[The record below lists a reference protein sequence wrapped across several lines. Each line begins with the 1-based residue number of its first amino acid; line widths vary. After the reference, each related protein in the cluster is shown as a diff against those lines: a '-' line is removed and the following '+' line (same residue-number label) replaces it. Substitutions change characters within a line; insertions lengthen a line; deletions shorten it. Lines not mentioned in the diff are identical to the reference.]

1 MKLVKLSL
9 VAALA
14 AGAFSAANATPV
26 EEAIKD
32 IDVSGVLRYRYDTGR
47 FGNRGYGFE
56 DQRSSINDRQ
66 NHNYRAQLNFS
77 GAIADNFK
85 AFVQFDYSAKD
96 GGYGPDSV
104 SNTSNT
110 LNVRQLYLTYTNEDV
125 ATSVIAGKQQLNTIW
140 TDNGID
146 GLVGTG
152 IKVVNNSIDGLTLA
166 AFAVDSFNTDT
177 EGDTLAGSKIFNG
190 YVEKNSK
197 NFPEGTKLNINP
209 YAGNLYG
216 AAAIGSYD
224 IAGGQ
229 FNPQLWLS
237 YLNDTGFFY
246 ALDVAYNTTIFDGVN
261 WNIEG
266 AYLGNSLD
274 SKMKSKNTAI
284 VTEYDGNGKSDVITG
299 DEMMANGNLFALKG
313 TVAVNGWDASLGGIY
328 YGKKDKLTINTLEDQ
343 GNIGG
348 LLAGEEI
355 FYTDGSN
362 LNGDIGRNIF
372 GYVTAGYTFNEIV
385 RVGADF
391 VYGGTKT
398 DPEAEST
405 GGKKFE
411 AVARV
416 DYKYS
421 PKLNFSAFYSYVNV
435 DNNHKNEYD
444 GRDGRKNT
452 VRLQALYKF

>member
-14 AGAFSAANATPV
+14 ASAFSAANATPL

-32 IDVSGVLRYRYDTGR
+32 IDVSGVLRYRYESSNPWSNAN
-47 FGNRGYGFE
+47 FGSGISGKQ
-56 DQRSSINDRQ
+56 D
-66 NHNYRAQLNFS
+66 HKYRAQVNFS
-77 GAIADNFK
+77 GAISDNFK
-85 AFVQFDYSAKD
+85 AFVQFDYNSQD
-96 GGYGPDSV
+96 GGYGADSI
-104 SNTSNT
+104 SNTSDT
-110 LNVRQLYLTYTNEDV
+110 LSVRQLYLTYTNEDV

-140 TDNGID
+140 TDNAID

-166 AFAVDSFNTDT
+166 AFAMDSFNEASDT
-177 EGDTLAGSKIFNG
+177 TVTITQDNSQKITGVQFNRGNPKGDSDVSSALDW
-190 YVEKNSK
+190 SK
-197 NFPEGTKLNINP
+197 NI
-209 YAGNLYG
+209 YG

-229 FNPQLWLS
+229 FNPQLWLAYMS
-237 YLNDTGFFY
+237 DNAFLY
-246 ALDVAYNTTIFDGVN
+246 ALDATYSTTIFDGIN
-261 WNIEG
+261 WTIEG
-266 AYLGNSLD
+266 AYLGNSVDNKLKDRLD
-274 SKMKSKNTAI
+274 A
-284 VTEYDGNGKSDVITG
+284 
-299 DEMMANGNLFALKG
+299 ANGNFFALRG
-313 TVAVNGWDASLGGIY
+313 TVEVNGWDASLGGLY
-328 YGKKDKLTINTLEDQ
+328 YGKKDKITVTTIEDQ
-343 GNIGG
+343 GNLGS

-355 FYTDGSN
+355 FYTRGSN
-362 LNGDIGRNIF
+362 LNGDLGRNIF
-372 GYVTAGYTFNEIV
+372 GYVTGGYTFNEAV

-398 DPEAEST
+398 NIIGQ
-405 GGKKFE
+405 GGKKLE

-435 DNNHKNEYD
+435 DTDPESTHHD
-444 GRDGRKNT
+444 A

>member
-14 AGAFSAANATPV
+14 ASAFSAANATPL

-32 IDVSGVLRYRYDTGR
+32 IDVSGVLRYRYESSNPWSNAN
-47 FGNRGYGFE
+47 FGSGISGKQ
-56 DQRSSINDRQ
+56 D
-66 NHNYRAQLNFS
+66 HKYRAQVNFS
-77 GAIADNFK
+77 GAISDNFK
-85 AFVQFDYSAKD
+85 AFVQFDYNSQD
-96 GGYGPDSV
+96 GGYGADSI
-104 SNTSNT
+104 SNTSDT
-110 LNVRQLYLTYTNEDV
+110 LSVRQLYLTYTNEDV

-140 TDNGID
+140 TDNAID

-166 AFAVDSFNTDT
+166 AFAMDSFNEASDT
-177 EGDTLAGSKIFNG
+177 TVTITQDNSQKITGVQFNRGNPKGDSDVSGVLDW
-190 YVEKNSK
+190 SK
-197 NFPEGTKLNINP
+197 NI
-209 YAGNLYG
+209 YG

-229 FNPQLWLS
+229 FNPQLWLAYMS
-237 YLNDTGFFY
+237 DNAFLY
-246 ALDVAYNTTIFDGVN
+246 ALDAAYSTTIFDGIN
-261 WNIEG
+261 WTIEG
-266 AYLGNSLD
+266 AYLGNSVDNKLKDRLD
-274 SKMKSKNTAI
+274 A
-284 VTEYDGNGKSDVITG
+284 
-299 DEMMANGNLFALKG
+299 ANGNFFALRG
-313 TVAVNGWDASLGGIY
+313 TVEVNGWDASLGGLY
-328 YGKKDKLTINTLEDQ
+328 YGKKDKVTLTTIEDQ
-343 GNIGG
+343 GNLGS

-355 FYTDGSN
+355 FYTNGSN

-372 GYVTAGYTFNEIV
+372 GYVTAGYTFNETV

-398 DPEAEST
+398 NIIGQ
-405 GGKKFE
+405 GGKKLE

-435 DNNHKNEYD
+435 DTDPESTHHD
-444 GRDGRKNT
+444 A

>member
-14 AGAFSAANATPV
+14 AGAFSAANATPL

-32 IDVSGVLRYRYDTGR
+32 IDVSGVLRYRYETSNDWSNAN
-47 FGNRGYGFE
+47 FGSGISGKQ
-56 DQRSSINDRQ
+56 D
-66 NHNYRAQLNFS
+66 HKYRAQVNFS
-77 GAIADNFK
+77 GAISDNFK
-85 AFVQFDYSAKD
+85 AFVQFDYNSQD
-96 GGYGPDSV
+96 GGYGIDSI
-104 SNTSNT
+104 SNTSDT
-110 LNVRQLYLTYTNEDV
+110 LTVRQLYLTYTNEDV

-152 IKVVNNSIDGLTLA
+152 VKVVNNSIDGLTLA
-166 AFAVDSFNTDT
+166 AFAMDSFNEKVPATADVVNGT
-177 EGDTLAGSKIFNG
+177 FNKGNVNGDGDVSGALDW
-190 YVEKNSK
+190 SK
-197 NFPEGTKLNINP
+197 NI
-209 YAGNLYG
+209 YG

-229 FNPQLWLS
+229 FNPQLWLA
-237 YLNDTGFFY
+237 YMNENAFLY
-246 ALDVAYNTTIFDGVN
+246 ALDAAYSTTIFDGIN
-261 WNIEG
+261 WSIEG
-266 AYLGNSLD
+266 AYLGNSVDNKLKDRLD
-274 SKMKSKNTAI
+274 A
-284 VTEYDGNGKSDVITG
+284 
-299 DEMMANGNLFALKG
+299 ANGNFFALRG
-313 TVAVNGWDASLGGIY
+313 TVEVNGWDASLGGLY
-328 YGKKDKLTINTLEDQ
+328 YGKKDKATVTTIEDQ
-343 GNIGG
+343 GNIGS

-355 FYTDGSN
+355 FYTRGSN

-372 GYVTAGYTFNEIV
+372 GYVTAGYTFNETV

-398 DPEAEST
+398 NIFGQ
-405 GGKKFE
+405 GGKKLE

-435 DNNHKNEYD
+435 DTDPESTHHD
-444 GRDGRKNT
+444 A